1 MIENRS
7 WRKKKIIENS
17 FALKLRVNRYAIN
30 KILNIR

>member
-1 MIENRS
+1 MVESRS

-17 FALKLRVNRYAIN
+17 FALKLCINRYAIN